1 MAWSTPKTDWVSADV
16 IGNTDLNRIE
26 GNIAE
31 VANVSG
37 TDAQLAQNATGTL
50 DIGET
55 ATTVNLGETATTVN
69 LGSSLFSKIDTP
81 GSPMFSNRISGLV
94 ETLNPSSSTIRGVT
108 VMGDNYVYACSANNN
123 IYIQNSLT
131 GASVSTIS
139 GGAWGTAPAYITT
152 DGTNLIL
159 TNNVANTIYI
169 TDGLTS
175 TVSSSFSKTNVSGLF
190 VWNGNLVIAR
200 LNSLEI
206 NNGISNSLDTT
217 ISVPSRAM
225 LRLSN
230 SVAFSDNVTGGEIT
244 GDYLFTKDGGIG
256 NAIEIFDMVAEDWV
270 GDHWITWQEL
280 TFFEKL
286 ISENF
291 IFLSILGLL
300 VLSTVVVIIFSV
312 LNKKKVD
319 IGWGDKKISFGGNSI
334 GLKSILEINN
344 QKTEAK
350 FKNYR
355 ETVADQKE
363 RIRTYQI
370 RVNNLLTCCSEP
382 KETVIKIMW
391 LSWQNIFDGIADKN
405 AIVDKFDGDFIKGDY
420 KAQKLSQLLSVYE
433 EQERLGWTGLAP
445 VDQVKEELEKLFSD
459 LMLELREI
467 TISHQ
472 TDLKNTIDGYDKI
485 LDGLEEKND

>member
-1 MAWSTPKTDWVSADV
+1 M
-16 IGNTDLNRIE
+16 
-26 GNIAE
+26 
-31 VANVSG
+31 
-37 TDAQLAQNATGTL
+37 
-50 DIGET
+50 
-55 ATTVNLGETATTVN
+55 
-69 LGSSLFSKIDTP
+69 
-81 GSPMFSNRISGLV
+81 
-94 ETLNPSSSTIRGVT
+94 
-108 VMGDNYVYACSANNN
+108 
-123 IYIQNSLT
+123 
-131 GASVSTIS
+131 
-139 GGAWGTAPAYITT
+139 
-152 DGTNLIL
+152 
-159 TNNVANTIYI
+159 
-169 TDGLTS
+169 
-175 TVSSSFSKTNVSGLF
+175 
-190 VWNGNLVIAR
+190 
-200 LNSLEI
+200 
-206 NNGISNSLDTT
+206 
-217 ISVPSRAM
+217 
-225 LRLSN
+225 
-230 SVAFSDNVTGGEIT
+230 
-244 GDYLFTKDGGIG
+244 
-256 NAIEIFDMVAEDWV
+256 
-270 GDHWITWQEL
+270 QEL

-420 KAQKLSQLLSVYE
+420 KAQKLAQLLSVYE

-445 VDQVKEELEKLFSD
+445 VDQVKEDLEKLFSD
-459 LMLELREI
+459 LMIELRDI
-467 TISHQ
+467 TIAHQ